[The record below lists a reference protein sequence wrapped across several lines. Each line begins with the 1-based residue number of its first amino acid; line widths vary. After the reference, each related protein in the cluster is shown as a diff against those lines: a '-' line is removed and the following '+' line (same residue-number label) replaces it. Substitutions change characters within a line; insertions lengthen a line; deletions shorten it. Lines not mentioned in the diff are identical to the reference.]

1 MKTELELLLEE
12 FKEKRHRCPTFSY
25 LCNVSPKF
33 EELWK
38 EDRTKIREKAAL
50 FLKEIDNDMY
60 SLGFVKDGWNE
71 VLFIGGNSHIVRVNF
86 LKWCIEK
93 GYETINDLFI

>member
-1 MKTELELLLEE
+1 MKTELEILLEE
-12 FKEKRHRCPTFSY
+12 FKEKRNKGAVFSY

-33 EELWK
+33 SELWEK
-38 EDRTKIREKAAL
+38 DRPKIREKAAI
-50 FLKEIDNDMY
+50 FLGQFDTEVY
-60 SLGFVKDGWNE
+60 SLGLIKERPDE
-71 VLFIGGNSHIVRVNF
+71 VLFIGGDSHFVRVCF